1 MHGRH
6 FAEAAAVY
14 KRAVCLFPDSARGWY
29 GLARA
34 QAASNDFLNARESFQ
49 TSDRLLPG
57 SPMPLV
63 MQVRMNF
70 ALHDMDAL
78 KANLRN
84 LALRFPGDAQTHQT
98 LSRFLAEQDL
108 LVLAL
113 AEALRAEQASPGDP
127 AAKLQFAALAN
138 TAGAYDDAIRSALA
152 ISADPAAP
160 SALRAAAAGIAGLSY
175 ESLGKPEQA
184 VQYLKQALELDPS
197 RDNSYLALA
206 DLYDQMH
213 RYPEEVAVLTQAK
226 ANVPESA
233 SVLLP
238 LGMALLHA
246 ERYRESS
253 DTLHA
258 LLKQAPEVE
267 QAYLGLADAAR
278 KTGNPAQEIVA
289 LQALERRKPDY
300 PMIHLLIARAFLNKA
315 RPEYTQVLRELTL
328 AEKQSPLDAEVFYLR
343 GRVYAAQGQFAQAVP
358 ALSRAIELRPLDA
371 SPYYQL
377 ARVYQKLGKPA
388 LAQQQFGRLRYL
400 QTANVKDEPEPPAAA
415 R

>member
-6 FAEAAAVY
+6 FAEAAGLY
-14 KRAVCLFPDSARGWY
+14 QRAVCLFPDSARGWF
-29 GLARA
+29 GLATA
-34 QAASNDFLNARESFQ
+34 QAASNEFSSARASFQ
-49 TSDRLLPG
+49 TADRLLPG

-84 LALRFPGDAQTHQT
+84 LALRFPRDAQTHQT
-98 LSRFLAEQDL
+98 LSRFLAKQDL

-127 AAKLQFAALAN
+127 TAKLQFAALAN

-152 ISADPAAP
+152 ISTDPAAP

-184 VQYLKQALELDPS
+184 VQYLKEALELDPS

-233 SVLLP
+233 AVLLP

-246 ERYRESS
+246 ERYREST
-253 DTLHA
+253 DILHA
-258 LLKQAPEVE
+258 LLKQSPEVE

-278 KTGNPAQEIVA
+278 KTGNPAQEIAA
-289 LQALERRKPDY
+289 LQELERRKSDY
-300 PMIHLLIARAFLNKA
+300 PMIHVLIARAFMNQA
-315 RPEYTQVLRELTL
+315 RPDYAQVLRELAL
-328 AEKQSPLDAEVFYLR
+328 AEKQSPLDADVFYLR

-377 ARVYQKLGKPA
+377 ARAYQKLGKPA
-388 LAQQQFGRLRYL
+388 LAQQQFERLRYL
-400 QTANVKDEPEPPAAA
+400 QTANVKDEPEASMSA